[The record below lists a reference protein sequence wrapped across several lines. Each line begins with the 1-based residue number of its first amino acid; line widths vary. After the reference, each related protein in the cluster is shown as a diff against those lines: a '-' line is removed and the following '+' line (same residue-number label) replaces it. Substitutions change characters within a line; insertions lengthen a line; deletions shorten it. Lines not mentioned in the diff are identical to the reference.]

1 MISNGKVILQDCIWF
16 EGFGF
21 NGAGYLVLVLLT
33 DLSTQED
40 VETKSASQCLTRT
53 VKGIHL
59 FTLENYSLCKGVGYG
74 NPICSNTFT
83 VAGYQWVVFFF
94 PDRTPSEMVELS
106 LKEKKCMR
114 GDMGPIVLNTG
125 QQIGAPHLIICDLL
139 EKSPYVRVPQ
149 HNEPGFHFLGML
161 ETGEGSDV
169 TFIVGGMKFRAHR
182 VIVQHAP
189 LYLNAYFLATWLL
202 MVIT

>member
-1 MISNGKVILQDCIWF
+1 MDQLQ
-16 EGFGF
+16 
-21 NGAGYLVLVLLT
+21 LT
-33 DLSTQED
+33 SMFSDLSTQED

-106 LKEKKCMR
+106 LKEKKW
-114 GDMGPIVLNTG
+114 
-125 QQIGAPHLIICDLL
+125 
-139 EKSPYVRVPQ
+139 
-149 HNEPGFHFLGML
+149 FHFLGML

-202 MVIT
+202 MVITGVEPRVSKITDIKKLDTFADLEKNCPLLHKELVDYLSKERAVLHPKQIEEVLTLAVAD